1 MKRKRT
7 EIVVELDEVFVIR
20 RRQAMALWCA
30 ECGDQVQ
37 MLTPDQAAT
46 IAGLSSRL
54 IYRWVEAGRIHFNET
69 GEGRLLICQRSM
81 PTLIERGNDFDAKLN
96 E

>member
-1 MKRKRT
+1 VKRKKT

-20 RRQAMALWCA
+20 RRQTIAFAWCA

-46 IAGLSSRL
+46 IGGLSSRL
-54 IYRWVEAGRIHFNET
+54 IYRWIEAGRIHFSET
-69 GEGRLLICQRSM
+69 GEGHLLVCQSSL
-81 PTLIERGNDFDAKLN
+81 PKLIKTIDA
-96 E
+96 

>member
-20 RRQAMALWCA
+20 GHQTMSFAWCA

-46 IAGLSSRL
+46 ISRLSSRI
-54 IYRWVEAGRIHFNET
+54 IYRWIEARRVHFTET
-69 GEGRLLICQRSM
+69 GEGQLLICQSSL
-81 PTLIERGNDFDAKLN
+81 PKLIEGERPSIHR
-96 E
+96 

>member
-20 RRQAMALWCA
+20 SRHAGAVAWCA

-46 IAGLSSRL
+46 IAGLSSRT
-54 IYRWVEAGRIHFNET
+54 IYRWIEAREVHFSET
-69 GEGRLLICQRSM
+69 SEGYLLICQSSLPKMIR
-81 PTLIERGNDFDAKLN
+81 NDSL
-96 E
+96 

>member
-20 RRQAMALWCA
+20 SRQTMSFAWCA

-37 MLTPDQAAT
+37 MLTPDRAAT
-46 IAGLSSRL
+46 ITGLSPRH
-54 IYRWVEAGRIHFNET
+54 IYRWIEERRIHFSET
-69 GEGRLLICQRSM
+69 SEGHLLICQSSLPKMIRNNS
-81 PTLIERGNDFDAKLN
+81 L
-96 E
+96 